1 MTSGSR
7 STLADLQADIDRLLD
22 QLRDLAHSI
31 RPSVLSD
38 RGLLEAVEAQAGRLP
53 VPVVIR
59 ASPTLRGARFPPAIE
74 DAAWFGIAEGLT
86 NALKHARADRVEVG
100 LGRRDGLL
108 EVEIRDEGPGFD
120 PSETTGFGLA
130 TLRDRMAVLGGQLI
144 IESSPGAG
152 ALLRMRLPLPEQT
165 DGNGRCALSSP
176 TTAT

>member
-1 MTSGSR
+1 LARNQLRRGDER
-7 STLADLQADIDRLLD
+7 AGVTLADLQADIDRLLD

-53 VPVVIR
+53 VPVVVR

-100 LGRRDGLL
+100 LSRRDGLL
-108 EVEIRDEGPGFD
+108 EVEIRARARASIPARRPDSDWP
-120 PSETTGFGLA
+120 
-130 TLRDRMAVLGGQLI
+130 
-144 IESSPGAG
+144 
-152 ALLRMRLPLPEQT
+152 
-165 DGNGRCALSSP
+165 RCATGCRCSAVS
-176 TTAT
+176 